1 MNGSSSRRKGADFER
16 AMVHRFR
23 KAMPCAEVRRG
34 LQSRGGKEVADID
47 CPVFWPELKRGKK
60 PNIRAA
66 LRQAIE
72 AAPKGR
78 IPISVVRDDR
88 AEEIVTLLLDDFL
101 DLVSEWWEMRKR

>member
-1 MNGSSSRRKGADFER
+1 MSGSTSRRKGADFER

-23 KAMPCAEVRRG
+23 EAMPGLEVRRG
-34 LQSRGGKEVADID
+34 LQSRGEEVADID

-66 LRQAIE
+66 LMQAIA

-78 IPISVVRDDR
+78 IPIAIVRDDR
-88 AEEIVTLLLDDFL
+88 AKELVTLLLDDFL
-101 DLVSEWWEMRKR
+101 ELVFEWWKEANS